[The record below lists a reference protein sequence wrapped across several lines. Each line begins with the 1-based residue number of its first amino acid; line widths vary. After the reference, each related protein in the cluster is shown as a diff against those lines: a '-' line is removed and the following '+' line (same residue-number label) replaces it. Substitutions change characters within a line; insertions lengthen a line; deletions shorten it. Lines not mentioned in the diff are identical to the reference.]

1 MPDAM
6 YESAA
11 SAAWRFFPVDERAI
25 FLPLKTTVPAYAG
38 TVDYFRR
45 LTFS

>member
-1 MPDAM
+1 MKLT
-6 YESAA
+6 AA
-11 SAAWRFFPVDERAI
+11 SAARRFFSTDLSDDTRD
-25 FLPLKTTVPAYAG
+25 FLPSKTTVPAYAG

>member
-1 MPDAM
+1 L
-6 YESAA
+6 
-11 SAAWRFFPVDERAI
+11 FVDGSDDTRD
-25 FLPLKTTVPAYAG
+25 FLPSETTVPAYAG

>member
-1 MPDAM
+1 M
-6 YESAA
+6 YWTAVSAA
-11 SAAWRFFPVDERAI
+11 RRFFSDGEEI
-25 FLPLKTTVPAYAG
+25 FRSSKTTVPAYAG